1 MKLAL
6 STLDANNEEFLKNCR
21 EAGIHAVEISVA
33 SVKGADSLN
42 FPELKA
48 FSEKYGVELLSFHLP
63 FDPFGIIDPS
73 VPELAD
79 HTITYFCSL
88 IDKAAA
94 VGIRVFVIHASGE
107 PIEDADRKQRMECA
121 KHTLFALAEYAKKYD
136 AVIAVEDLPRTC
148 LGHNSAE
155 IEDLI
160 SAHPNLRVCFDT
172 NHLLS
177 EKDEDFVKKL
187 GSKIITTHISDYDMV
202 DEKHW
207 LPGEGLID
215 WASLK
220 SALEEVGYN
229 GPWLYELRLCGS
241 MPTIDRPRSLDF
253 SDIRHNYEEI
263 TSGYTP
269 TPIGTPKKF
278 S

>member
-6 STLDANNEEFLKNCR
+6 STLDANNEDFLKKSH
-21 EAGIHAVEISVA
+21 EAGIPAVEISVA
-33 SVKGADSLN
+33 SVNAADSLN
-42 FPELKA
+42 FSELKA
-48 FSEKYGVELLSFHLP
+48 ISEKYGIELLSFHLP
-63 FDPFGIIDPS
+63 FDPFRIIDPS
-73 VPELAD
+73 VPELAS
-79 HTITYFCSL
+79 HTLAYFCSL

-94 VGIRVFVIHASGE
+94 IGIKVFVVHASGE
-107 PIEDADRKQRMECA
+107 PIKEADRKQRMKCA
-121 KHTLFALAEYAKKYD
+121 KQTLFALAEYAQKYD

-148 LGHNSAE
+148 LGRNSSE
-155 IEDLI
+155 IEELI
-160 SAHPNLRVCFDT
+160 SAHPRLRVCFDT

-187 GSKIITTHISDYDMV
+187 GSKIITTHISDYDMF

-207 LPGEGLID
+207 LPGEGSIN

-229 GPWLYELRLCGS
+229 GPWLYELKICGS

-253 SDIRHNYEEI
+253 SDIRRNYEEI
-263 TSGYTP
+263 MSGVTP
-269 TPIGTPKKF
+269 TPIGSPKKW
-278 S
+278 